1 MVVVRDGTERSGGIS
16 RDLEHWWSTAV
27 TVPLL
32 PYVQLHSR
40 RDDDTSSH
48 GLQQSSP
55 LAMAAP
61 TTLHKFTLLPP
72 ELRNSI
78 WESAF
83 PPPRVFD
90 IYPASASQKTLAEQG
105 LRFANPCSEPPPPLA
120 AVCRESRSLSSY
132 HYQAL
137 TLGGTTKYVDLT
149 RDVLLLESYLL
160 ERDLLR
166 TLLFMGKI
174 PLIRDNL
181 RSLAF
186 GTSYGVHTGVWH
198 PVLGWKKLTR
208 SNMGRL
214 LQRLGMFE
222 CLESLVFVVKQEV
235 QYEVAEL
242 PCAGQRLHGSHEWN
256 GQVSR
261 NATIYRRGT
270 TPPGPRLLAG
280 SSSLESDDE
289 LASRASTPSASSEA
303 SFSSDSDASSRCS
316 FYPMPWTDEKPW
328 LSHENE
334 ISYFTSTNPV
344 DNDDAGNT
352 TNKTSPPG
360 TEEPMHLQQG
370 PRPTNDDWL
379 RFRRTFKRD
388 LEMGLELGLAQPGTK
403 TAPCQKRKRD
413 VGEEPSRMAYE
424 PRKTRYTRSSG
435 KAMDGYKLPEL
446 QGASLLWRYSIPS

>member
-1 MVVVRDGTERSGGIS
+1 
-16 RDLEHWWSTAV
+16 
-27 TVPLL
+27 
-32 PYVQLHSR
+32 
-40 RDDDTSSH
+40 
-48 GLQQSSP
+48 
-55 LAMAAP
+55 MAAP
-61 TTLHKFTLLPP
+61 TTLHKFALLPP

-78 WESAF
+78 WESAL

-90 IYPASASQKTLAEQG
+90 VYPASASQKTLAERG
-105 LRFANPCSEPPPPLA
+105 LRFANPYSEPPPPLA

-132 HYQAL
+132 HYRAL

-149 RDVLLLESYLL
+149 RDVLLLESCLL

-222 CLESLVFVVKQEV
+222 MLERLVFVVKQEV

-242 PCAGQRLHGSHEWN
+242 PCARERLHGSHAWS

-261 NATIYRRGT
+261 NATIYQRGT
-270 TPPGPRLLAG
+270 TPPGPRMLAG
-280 SSSLESDDE
+280 SSEPDDG
-289 LASRASTPSASSEA
+289 LVSRASTPSASSES
-303 SFSSDSDASSRCS
+303 SFSSDSEASSCS

-334 ISYFTSTNPV
+334 ISYFASNPCDPDTEIV
-344 DNDDAGNT
+344 AKAT
-352 TNKTSPPG
+352 V
-360 TEEPMHLQQG
+360 TEESTHLQG
-370 PRPTNDDWL
+370 PGPTNDDWL

-388 LEMGLELGLAQPGTK
+388 LEMGLELGLARPGTSM
-403 TAPCQKRKRD
+403 TASCQKRKRD
-413 VGEEPSRMAYE
+413 TGDERNVEFE
-424 PRKTRYTRSSG
+424 PRKSKCTRRFD
-435 KAMDGYKLPEL
+435 KAMDGYKLPEI
-446 QGASLLWRYSIPS
+446 QGANLLWRFSLPS

>member
-1 MVVVRDGTERSGGIS
+1 MVSRNPIILSHRRNRSHFLSHVQYQSQRPQIS
-16 RDLEHWWSTAV
+16 RPPTN
-27 TVPLL
+27 
-32 PYVQLHSR
+32 
-40 RDDDTSSH
+40 
-48 GLQQSSP
+48 SP
-55 LAMAAP
+55 SIMVAA
-61 TTLHKFTLLPP
+61 TTLHNFGLLPP

-78 WESAF
+78 WESAL

-90 IYPASASQKTLAEQG
+90 ICPASASQKTVAEQG
-105 LRFANPCSEPPPPLA
+105 LRFTNPCSEPPPPLA

-132 HYQAL
+132 HYRAL

-222 CLESLVFVVKQEV
+222 SLERLVFVVKQEV

-242 PCAGQRLHGSHEWN
+242 PCAGERLHGSHAWS

-261 NATIYRRGT
+261 NATVFRRGT
-270 TPPGPRLLAG
+270 TPPGPRLLTG
-280 SSSLESDDE
+280 TLESDDE
-289 LASRASTPSASSEA
+289 SVSRASTPSASSE
-303 SFSSDSDASSRCS
+303 SSLTSDSEVSSCS

-328 LSHENE
+328 LPHENE
-334 ISYFTSTNPV
+334 ISYFACNPT
-344 DNDDAGNT
+344 DAET
-352 TNKTSPPG
+352 VTQAKM
-360 TEEPMHLQQG
+360 TEEPAHLQSLG
-370 PRPTNDDWL
+370 PTNSDWL
-379 RFRRTFKRD
+379 RFKRTFKRD
-388 LEMGLELGLAQPGTK
+388 LETGLESGLAQSRAKVGS
-403 TAPCQKRKRD
+403 CHKRKRD
-413 VGEEPSRMAYE
+413 IGDERKVEFE
-424 PRKTRYTRSSG
+424 PRRPKYMRRSG
-435 KAMDGYKLPEL
+435 KAMDDYNIPEI
-446 QGASLLWRYSIPS
+446 QGASLLWRYSLPS

>member
-1 MVVVRDGTERSGGIS
+1 
-16 RDLEHWWSTAV
+16 
-27 TVPLL
+27 
-32 PYVQLHSR
+32 
-40 RDDDTSSH
+40 
-48 GLQQSSP
+48 
-55 LAMAAP
+55 MAAP
-61 TTLHKFTLLPP
+61 TSLHKFTLLPP

-120 AVCRESRSLSSY
+120 AVCRESRSLCSY
-132 HYQAL
+132 HYKAL

-214 LQRLGMFE
+214 LQRLGAFE
-222 CLESLVFVVKQEV
+222 CLERLVFVVKQEV
-235 QYEVAEL
+235 QYEVSEL
-242 PCAGQRLHGSHEWN
+242 PCAGEMLHGSHEWN

-261 NATIYRRGT
+261 NAIIYRRGT

-280 SSSLESDDE
+280 SSLESDDE
-289 LASRASTPSASSEA
+289 AASRASTPSVSSEA
-303 SFSSDSDASSRCS
+303 SFSSDSDISSCCS

-334 ISYFTSTNPV
+334 ISYFTSSTPINH
-344 DNDDAGNT
+344 DAGT
-352 TNKTSPPG
+352 ATNKTSPPG
-360 TEEPMHLQQG
+360 TEDPVHLQTG
-370 PRPTNDDWL
+370 SGPTNDDWL
-379 RFRRTFKRD
+379 RFRRIFKRD
-388 LEMGLELGLAQPGTK
+388 LEMGLELGLARPGTTK
-403 TAPCQKRKRD
+403 TASCQKRKRD
-413 VGEEPSRMAYE
+413 TGDEPGRMTFEE
-424 PRKTRYTRSSG
+424 PRKSRCTRNHET
-435 KAMDGYKLPEL
+435 AMDGYKLPEL
-446 QGASLLWRYSIPS
+446 QGASLLWRYSLPS